1 VKCRVCREPAIIDIR
16 RHNANFCVEHF
27 LRLCRDQVAKAID
40 RFDMLQP
47 GERVLVAVSGGK
59 DSLALW
65 DILGELGYEAHGLYL
80 GLGIGDYSDAS
91 GEAVRAFARGRDLP
105 LIEVDLRDHEGFDV
119 PTAAAASR
127 RSPCSACGLSKRH
140 LFDRVALDG
149 GFDALATGHNLDD
162 EAAVLLGNL
171 VKWEVDYLARQR
183 PVLPAG
189 DGFPRK
195 IKPLVRL
202 TERETAAYCV
212 VRGIDY
218 QVDECPMAAGN
229 RQLRLKETLN
239 DLERRS
245 PGAKHDLYFRFLDR
259 AVDRFVDPPPEDAG
273 DPPSASVG
281 RCDECGAPT
290 TAAVCAYCRLRAT
303 ARRAEPVALARTRR
317 RR

>member
-1 VKCRVCREPAIIDIR
+1 MVADGSAPLGSEANPDVTTYRLANQGAATSTGVAIVRSD
-16 RHNANFCVEHF
+16 NS
-27 LRLCRDQVAKAID
+27 VAWFESD
-40 RFDMLQP
+40 
-47 GERVLVAVSGGK
+47 E
-59 DSLALW
+59 DSLA
-65 DILGELGYEAHGLYL
+65 
-80 GLGIGDYSDAS
+80 
-91 GEAVRAFARGRDLP
+91 V
-105 LIEVDLRDHEGFDV
+105 
-119 PTAAAASR
+119 
-127 RSPCSACGLSKRH
+127 
-140 LFDRVALDG
+140 
-149 GFDALATGHNLDD
+149 
-162 EAAVLLGNL
+162 AAVLA
-171 VKWEVDYLARQR
+171 AR
-183 PVLPAG
+183 P
-189 DGFPRK
+189 GFPRK

-303 ARRAEPVALARTRR
+303 ARRAEPVALAPTRR